1 MRSKMW
7 ALAALICLFWGNAAA
22 QQPENDKTLLT
33 VTGCLQPDTLNTLN
47 TPIESGYKLTDVTKK
62 PGGEKAYVLD
72 GFDADLKTHVG
83 HEVEVTGVLSVK
95 RDAVTPPEVRKASPT
110 VTAGGTKTVDN
121 GMPRLRVNTVR
132 MISTKCPSKE

>member
-62 PGGEKAYVLD
+62 PGGEKAY
-72 GFDADLKTHVG
+72 
-83 HEVEVTGVLSVK
+83 
-95 RDAVTPPEVRKASPT
+95 RP
-110 VTAGGTKTVDN
+110 
-121 GMPRLRVNTVR
+121 
-132 MISTKCPSKE
+132 